1 VSQVDDA
8 ISLLREVF
16 AEYAMTPRAVFQAGL
31 RPNWPLV
38 AGSDEELE
46 RQLSEL
52 GNFVPLP
59 KEPAAL
65 ANVIEVSLIDFLF
78 ARIQNEPGVRL
89 ARGTERAY
97 PDLELS
103 GERFGGEFFALDV
116 KVARRAR
123 NRKQTQSRIT
133 LYTGNTYFRYPQL
146 PWSGTTFRPFGEY
159 AAHVDIIALY
169 TFAEEELSR
178 ISDLEIIV
186 HEAWRIASKQ
196 RSSTTREYI
205 GAVMSI
211 DDLRVGRG
219 EFVSTEEFYAFWK
232 KFPFKVGR
240 AVQQQLDKLLA
251 LANKKKSE

>member
-1 VSQVDDA
+1 MS
-8 ISLLREVF
+8 
-16 AEYAMTPRAVFQAGL
+16 
-31 RPNWPLV
+31 
-38 AGSDEELE
+38 E
-46 RQLSEL
+46 R

-78 ARIQNEPGVRL
+78 SRMQNEPGVRL

-103 GERFGGEFFALDV
+103 GNRFGDEFFAIDV
-116 KVARRAR
+116 KVARRSR
-123 NRKQTQSRIT
+123 NEKQTQSRIT

-146 PWSGTTFRPFGEY
+146 PWAGTTFRPFGEY
-159 AAHVDIIALY
+159 AGHLDIIVLY
-169 TFAEEELSR
+169 TFEAEELSR
-178 ISDLEIIV
+178 ISNLEIVV

-205 GAVMSI
+205 GAVTSL
-211 DDLRVGRG
+211 DDLRAGRG
-219 EFVSTEEFYAFWK
+219 DFQSIDEFYTYWK
-232 KFPFKVGR
+232 KFNFKVGR

-251 LANKKKSE
+251 LGKKNDL